1 MFCLNEKVVYPG
13 HGVANINRLIKKIV
27 SGQET
32 TFYEL
37 TFLNKD
43 VTVLVPTHNAESV
56 GIRPLS
62 SQEHIKDVFRILTA
76 PARRINHYEFT
87 ASNWNKRNKEY
98 QLKLRTGSLSD
109 LSEIYRDLRYI
120 ATQKELSFG
129 EKNLLHQTEALLVEE
144 ISLVHKLGQE
154 KTIEHLRSLCAMH
167 ISKSSQLENPTY

>member
-13 HGVANINRLIKKIV
+13 HGVANINRLIKKMV

-43 VTVLVPTHNAESV
+43 VTVLVPTNNAEAV

-62 SQEHIKDVFRILTA
+62 SQEHIKDVFRVLTA

-98 QLKLRTGSLSD
+98 QLKLRTGSLRD

-144 ISLVHKLGQE
+144 ISLVEQLGQE
-154 KTIEHLRSLCAMH
+154 KTIEQLRSLCTMH
-167 ISKSSQLENPTY
+167 ANKNPQIENCNY